1 MVSPEERI
9 ERLEKKINDEMSSI
23 TGKTNWYRVG
33 YMQFELSQ
41 LYRQV
46 GNAGKADKMI
56 EQSIS
61 TLQRPELRGDRKVER
76 LISVIQFY
84 RNNPN
89 SVPMIKL
96 PATVRY
102 LSPIILLV
110 GYVAAYIAYFKGLIS
125 YESLFITIIG
135 VFIVGIFAS
144 SMLRSRYIRNAGMSF
159 SNSQNSR
166 GGMINMQQFSSAGK
180 NPDDLID
187 DARAEISLAKM
198 FYSMKQTKEAESHL
212 QRAKMYLDDPLSD
225 KSPKK
230 IDVLA
235 SFDKLIASMRQGGTA
250 GS

>member
-46 GNAGKADKMI
+46 GNAGKADEMI

-110 GYVAAYIAYFKGLIS
+110 GYVAAYIAY
-125 YESLFITIIG
+125 
-135 VFIVGIFAS
+135 V
-144 SMLRSRYIRNAGMSF
+144 
-159 SNSQNSR
+159 
-166 GGMINMQQFSSAGK
+166 
-180 NPDDLID
+180 
-187 DARAEISLAKM
+187 
-198 FYSMKQTKEAESHL
+198 
-212 QRAKMYLDDPLSD
+212 
-225 KSPKK
+225 
-230 IDVLA
+230 
-235 SFDKLIASMRQGGTA
+235 
-250 GS
+250 